1 MLCVPSTALAQ
12 EDEANEVKIIPYS
25 QRDPALPHP
34 AHSTAR
40 MTLKAM
46 IRNANCNAG
55 YDVWWDTNFND
66 NFDDDQSRRVTKNNT
81 TEAVWDIGRGF
92 LVPDVN
98 GDSSLN
104 INVRVRNLCNSEDKF
119 ATFRL
124 YVYDFIPS
132 NDPLNWTDEQIEIMS
147 QMGIQESLWHIH
159 RTMSSFS
166 ARNTTLEAHDQYAE
180 ATGISLWL
188 FTVNGHLPAYPP
200 NAMGDFGDL
209 NNLPETFID
218 DNSERWHND
227 PYAESA
233 MRFANY
239 LVARGAL
246 RGIPG
251 GEEETECGYTPD
263 MQVRVNCGL
272 DGAGRLD
279 NPGENLGAYAKGT
292 ANVYRM
298 GVALGGLAT
307 VLPALNNT
315 PLRVGNNNI
324 RGGNWEWF
332 IQQMVDQLG
341 AQQIDCGDG
350 EGGWLYGD
358 FNGCGNAGHS
368 DASTTQWSYIGL
380 ESAEIAG
387 GPYGV
392 FVNNRHKYRIAQN
405 LIRNQRGDGAAG
417 YRSSSGRGDFK
428 LTGGSLVGARW
439 LGIHQFGTNDG
450 ALAFPGRSNHSR
462 GTLRQSYDRYVAHLA
477 QNWNNRLSVG
487 SHWADSMWREGDHT
501 CGNRNAVYNAGRC
514 GSSYAMYSLQKGF
527 RTGQPEL
534 EQVGN
539 HDWVR
544 EFNSYYLRAQDRHHN
559 GNDPWANYSVQGRI
573 LDSYCDNHSVT
584 CSYGGGRLA
593 LPMGGLVLTP
603 SLFNPKPV
611 PIAHAVPDEVT
622 EGCAGANNGLVT
634 FDHADSFHPN
644 AESRIVAYRWD
655 VNADDGLWWEGDGD
669 PDFETPDADGNLSDT
684 FEFQYPRAGAYT
696 ATLQVVDNFGQSK
709 EKTVN
714 VRVIPA
720 ENVPPAVAHG
730 GPYVGEAGQAIE
742 LEGAADDGNLG
753 CGDNLNIVWF
763 IDGDNQPDA
772 QGATPTIPWAFLQ
785 NLDQDAPN
793 RIRVRATDESGAS
806 ADAETTLR
814 IFPAEP
820 VAAGRANPNP
830 AACNQ
835 AVVFD
840 GNASFHPNPQRSIAQ
855 YDWNVDGVA
864 GFDGGGARFN
874 YTYDAFGEYTVT
886 LRVTDDLGRT
896 DTTEIEVNVDQG
908 NRQPVARIAEASYV
922 VLEGDDLVLDG
933 RASSDDDAECG
944 DEIVEYAWDIDGNG
958 RFNDNGID
966 VRGANPTV
974 DWQVLAD
981 NMEWPADR
989 NTGLPTN
996 TITLRV
1002 TDRFGAQATVDATV
1016 SLFEARPLA
1025 EISQRPNPSP
1035 ISRNGLS
1042 QTTLDGG
1049 ESISPVP
1056 GVAIVGYEWVFDQ
1069 ADRPGNNPELD
1080 SEEQA
1085 VNFVK
1090 VFDPVPGPENIP
1102 DVFVWLRV
1110 TDDTG
1115 RQSQWTRYTVE
1126 FSAGQRPP
1134 PTADADPTDPPEQNY
1149 HILVGQGVTLDGSQS
1164 FGIDA
1169 DDAQAF
1175 IQFYRWDLTYNEADG
1190 FDPHADT
1197 TVEDADGD
1205 GAEAQIQIDAAA
1217 LANTHGI
1224 DGEGT
1229 YVVRLQV
1236 EDNFGVSNTDDAQII
1251 VHPRDPTARM
1261 TANPNPAACGAR
1273 VTFDASRSAHPHPAV
1288 NIDAYRWDLDG
1299 DGEFDDAD
1307 GDVVT
1312 NRFNQFTFGNDI
1324 TVGVE
1329 VEDSNGNTA
1338 TASVDIDVSLGNRAP
1353 AGVAGGFRDDNG
1365 RVVGP
1370 YAISPGDGVTFNA
1383 EGSADPDE
1391 ACGDQI
1397 VSYQWDINGDGD
1409 FGDAAGVE
1417 VELTWQELQ
1426 ALGINDA
1433 GDRVVSLRVTDRFGA
1448 SNDSVADFRVVVG
1461 PTAVAQANPNR
1472 TGCENQVT
1480 FSGEQS
1486 STDGPDGQGFEIVS
1500 YAWDLDGDGEYDD
1513 AEGARFTQAAVG
1525 LPGNDG
1531 VIRIRAGLQVTD
1543 ASGRTATAETEVQI
1557 DVQNLAPQAD
1567 PGGPYATG
1575 PLLDSFSPV
1584 RLDGR
1589 ASSDPNQPC
1598 DQLVVYKWD
1607 VDGDGNYGR
1616 DGGDDDPV
1624 GAVIEYVND
1633 NWRINT
1639 VQTVRLIVCDG
1650 LGECSRPGEAEIAVL
1665 GEAPPSGEVL
1675 SPRAD
1680 DNVCI
1685 GSGEFDIDL
1694 RISDPAG
1701 DLVTVSVF
1709 IDGEVVG
1716 EENVETNP
1724 DGSPVDVTIT
1734 VDADEIPEGRHFIDV
1749 YMDDGNGGEAESNSG
1764 GRLTFDRTGPT
1775 VAIGN
1780 QLRDAVCYNPNQ
1792 IPDPDIEIDDEYDL
1806 APRSAQELLEEGCGR
1821 TLRVTATDACG
1832 NTGTADR
1839 AFLVAQAVG
1848 LEIDGIEEGELTAEA
1863 RISWSI
1869 VGPEACASRVEA
1881 TLTQDGGNPQPYQA
1895 NALINEGGSYSLNVQ
1910 VANCLGVPRVETRNF
1925 TINSPP
1931 VAVPVPAGHPGLD
1944 PEDQSRYLVA
1954 EGGNLRV
1961 DASESRPPEQE
1972 DNIVRYEWDFDGD
1985 GNYDAEGSSVN
1996 FPTEEDGIYDA
2007 RLRLTDSLGATTV
2020 ERFEVAVTDVD
2031 PIPEPGGPY
2040 VIGQGEEAQFDAS
2053 GSRPGSDADAIVS
2066 YGWDFDGDGEIDE
2079 QGAQVS
2085 QVFAE
2090 NGIFNV
2096 RLTVTDEDSSTTVVV
2111 RVEVRD
2117 VDPEIREVT
2126 LPENTYEIVPMTFTV
2141 DAEAGSPGDPITR
2154 IEWDFYPEGEP
2165 DNEVDASGA
2174 NAFEISHQFEEG
2186 ALPTDQQDGRPY
2198 HYTVTVFDGDSEST
2212 VEGTVYVAEI
2222 TLTQLVE
2229 YIGTRFDAAIADED
2243 LGADNPLVVRDLAR
2257 ANGSLQR
2264 ALWGERYGFRG
2275 NTIAALTPVVDAMV
2289 DTHATGAIDW
2299 GLELWALG
2307 RQMVRETTRLRA
2319 QILEEEPTRENDP
2332 VMQRANAS
2340 IRAMLDIYEDENFR
2354 TDANS
2359 LENAGVVSAL
2369 YEDSVQAYYWLQD
2382 IVDACSSHD
2391 VCTDAN
2397 FDYVCESTIPDGVR
2411 DRFPLPCNPGV
2422 TCDGFGLSAQT
2433 DEHILPAMVEALED
2447 LRDEMNR
2454 YVASGVDDDDTGVGR
2469 DDVQNAANTLTE
2481 MIAIARLPV
2490 QFPCPDG
2497 TRCVTDREAYE
2508 MEVAAMDLIESLTL
2522 AGNNGVWVSNWQNC
2536 LVSVLRFRI
2545 ELSLLRVESICGR
2558 GKVFVQQARNAQ
2570 STGLEMISEFRYPA
2584 ALDFYREEEQRC
2596 LMAEVFNGCFTN
2608 NVIIYGDDIDGDEE
2622 GDPIPCE
2629 ADADCNGEVCFND
2642 VCRVGTVEVPEGC
2655 VEEEE

>member
-1 MLCVPSTALAQ
+1 
-12 EDEANEVKIIPYS
+12 
-25 QRDPALPHP
+25 
-34 AHSTAR
+34 

-46 IRNANCNAG
+46 IRNADCNQG
-55 YDVWWDTNFND
+55 YDVSWDTNLND
-66 NFDDDQSRRVTKNNT
+66 NFDDDHTRRVNRNNT
-81 TEAVWDIGRGF
+81 TNAVWDIGRNF

-104 INVRVRNLCNSEDKF
+104 LNVRVRNLCNNEDSF
-119 ATFRL
+119 ATFRMF
-124 YVYDFIPS
+124 VYDFIPS
-132 NDPLNWTDEQIEIMS
+132 NDPQNWSDEEIEIMS
-147 QMGIQESLWHIH
+147 QMGIQEGLWHTH
-159 RTMSSFS
+159 RSMSSFS
-166 ARNTTLEAHDQYAE
+166 ARNTTLEAHDQYSE
-180 ATGISLWL
+180 ATGIALWM

-200 NAMGDFGDL
+200 ESMAEFGDL
-209 NNLPETFID
+209 NNLPEEFID

-227 PYAESA
+227 PYAESS

-251 GEEETECGYTPD
+251 GEEQTECGYTPD
-263 MQVRVNCGL
+263 GQVRFECGL
-272 DGAGRLD
+272 EGQGRLD
-279 NPGENLGAYAKGT
+279 NPGENLGAYAKGS

-315 PLRVGNNNI
+315 PLRVGHNNI
-324 RGGNWEWF
+324 RGGMWEWY

-341 AQQIDCGDG
+341 AQQIDDNNQLTCPGA
-350 EGGWLYGD
+350 GGWLYQD
-358 FNGCGNAGHS
+358 YNGCGPAAHS
-368 DASTTQWSYIGL
+368 DGSSTQWAYIGL
-380 ESAEIAG
+380 ESAEIGG

-405 LIRNQRGDGAAG
+405 LIRNQRGDGGAG
-417 YRSSSGRGDFK
+417 YRSTSGRGDFK
-428 LTGGSLVGARW
+428 LTGGALVGARW
-439 LGIHQFGTNDG
+439 LGIHAFGRDDG
-450 ALAFPGRSNHSR
+450 AVAFPGWTNYSR
-462 GTLRQSYDRYVAHLA
+462 GTLRQSYDTYVQHLSA
-477 QNWNNRLSVG
+477 NWNNRLSVG
-487 SHWADSMWREGDHT
+487 SHWADSMWREGDPH
-501 CGNRNAVYNAGRC
+501 CGNRNAVYNAGKC
-514 GSSYAMYSLQKGF
+514 GSTYAMYSLQKGF

-544 EFNSYYLRAQDRHHN
+544 EFNSYYLRAQDRHHSA
-559 GNDPWANYSVQGRI
+559 NDPMHNYNIQGRI

-593 LPMGGLVLTP
+593 GPMGGLVLTP
-603 SLFNPKPV
+603 SLFSPKPV
-611 PIAHAVPDEVT
+611 PIGAAVPEEVT

-634 FDHADSFHPN
+634 FDHGDSFHP
-644 AESRIVAYRWD
+644 SPDGRILAYRWD
-655 VNADDGLWWEGDGD
+655 INADDGLWWEQDDAD
-669 PDFETPDADGNLSDT
+669 PDFETPDADGNVSDT
-684 FEFQYPRAGAYT
+684 FEFRYLRAGAYT
-696 ATLQVVDNFGQSK
+696 ATLQVVDNLFQP
-709 EKTVN
+709 KTTTVE
-714 VRVIPA
+714 VRVVGA

-730 GPYVGEAGQAIE
+730 GPYTGEAGQAVE
-742 LEGAADDGNLG
+742 LEGAANDGNLG
-753 CGDNLNIVWF
+753 CGDNVSIVWF

-772 QGATPTIPWAFLQ
+772 QGATPTIPWALLQ
-785 NLDQDAPN
+785 NLNQDAPN
-793 RIRVRATDESGAS
+793 RIRIRATDDAGETAE
-806 ADAETTLR
+806 AETTIR

-835 AVVFD
+835 AVTFD
-840 GNASFHPNPQRSIAQ
+840 ANASFHPNPERSIAQ

-874 YTYDAFGEYTVT
+874 YTYDAFGDYSVV

-896 DTTEIEVNVDQG
+896 DTTEIDVSVNQG
-908 NRQPVARIAEASYV
+908 NRAPVARIADASYV

-933 RASSDDDAECG
+933 RASSDDDAACG
-944 DEIVEYAWDIDGNG
+944 DEIVEYAWDINGNG

-974 DWQVLAD
+974 DWQVLDD
-981 NMEWPADR
+981 NLAWPADR
-989 NTGLPTN
+989 ITGLPTN

-1002 TDRFGAQATVDATV
+1002 TDSFGATASVDATV

-1025 EISQRPNPSP
+1025 EISQRPSPSP

-1056 GVAIVGYEWVFDQ
+1056 GVAIVGYEWVFDT
-1069 ADRPGNNPELD
+1069 AERPGDDPELD

-1115 RQSQWTRYTVE
+1115 RQSQWTRYRVG

-1134 PTADADPTDPPEQNY
+1134 PTADADPTDPPERNY

-1169 DDAQAF
+1169 DDEQAF
-1175 IQFYRWDLTYNEADG
+1175 IRFYRWDLTYDEDDG
-1190 FDPHADT
+1190 FDAHANT
-1197 TVEDADGD
+1197 TLEDENGD
-1205 GAEAQIQIDAAA
+1205 QAEAQIELTADQ
-1217 LANTHGI
+1217 LADDHGVQ
-1224 DGEGT
+1224 DEGT
-1229 YVVRLQV
+1229 YTVRLQV
-1236 EDNFGVSNTDDAQII
+1236 EDNFGVTNTDDTQII
-1251 VHPRDPTARM
+1251 IHPRDPTARM

-1273 VTFDASRSAHPHPAV
+1273 VTFDASRSSHPHPVVEIAE
-1288 NIDAYRWDLDG
+1288 YRWDLDG
-1299 DGEFDDAD
+1299 DGEYDDGD

-1312 NRFNQFTFGNDI
+1312 NRFNQFTFGNDV

-1329 VEDSNGNTA
+1329 IEDDNGNTA
-1338 TASVDIDVSLGNRAP
+1338 TASVDIEVSLGNRAP

-1370 YAISPGDGVTFNA
+1370 YAVAPGDGVTFSA
-1383 EGSADPDE
+1383 AGSTDDDE
-1391 ACGDQI
+1391 ACGDEI
-1397 VSYQWDINGDGD
+1397 VSYEWDINGDGD
-1409 FGDAAGVE
+1409 FGDAAGIE

-1426 ALGINDA
+1426 ALGIDQA
-1433 GDRVVSLRVTDRFGA
+1433 GDREVGLRVTDRFGA
-1448 SNDSVADFRVVVG
+1448 TNDSLADFRVVVG
-1461 PTAVAQANPNR
+1461 PTAVAEANPNR

-1480 FSGEQS
+1480 FSGERS

-1500 YAWDLDGDGEYDD
+1500 YEWDLDGDGEYDD
-1513 AEGARFTQAAVG
+1513 ADGARFTQAAVG

-1531 VIRIRAGLQVTD
+1531 VIRIRASLRVTD
-1543 ASGRTATAETEVQI
+1543 AGGRQATAETTVQI

-1575 PLLDSFSPV
+1575 PLENGFSVV

-1589 ASSDPNQPC
+1589 ASSDPNEPC

-1607 VDGDGNYGR
+1607 VDGDGNYGA

-1624 GAVIEYVND
+1624 GPVIEYTNA

-1680 DNVCI
+1680 DDICI

-1694 RISDPAG
+1694 RLSDPAG
-1701 DLVTVSVF
+1701 DLVTVTVE

-1716 EENVETNP
+1716 EENVQTNA

-1734 VDADEIPEGRHFIDV
+1734 VDADEVGEGRHFIDI
-1749 YMDDGNGGEAESNSG
+1749 YMDDGNGGEAEANSG

-1775 VAIGN
+1775 VTIGN
-1780 QLRDAVCYNPNQ
+1780 RLRANVCYNPNQ
-1792 IPDPDIEIDDEYDL
+1792 VPNPEIEIEDEYDL
-1806 APRSAQELLEEGCGR
+1806 GPRSAEEVVESGCGR

-1832 NTGTADR
+1832 NEGSAER
-1839 AFLVAQAVG
+1839 AYLVAQAVG
-1848 LEIDGIEEGELTAEA
+1848 LEIDGIEEGALVADA
-1863 RISWSI
+1863 RISWEV
-1869 VGPEACASRVEA
+1869 VGPAACASLVEGS
-1881 TLTQDGGNPQPYQA
+1881 LTRDGGNPQPYQA
-1895 NALINEGGSYSLNVQ
+1895 GGLINEGGAYSLNVQ

-1925 TINSPP
+1925 VINSAPI
-1931 VAVPVPAGHPGLD
+1931 AVPVPAGHPSLD
-1944 PEDQSRYLVA
+1944 PENQERYLVV

-1961 DASESRPPEQE
+1961 DGSESRPPEQQDE
-1972 DNIVRYEWDFDGD
+1972 IVSYEWDFNGD
-1985 GNYDAEGSSVN
+1985 GNYTANGAAAD
-1996 FPTEEDGIYDA
+1996 FPTDDDGIFDA
-2007 RLRLTDSLGATTV
+2007 RLRVTDSLGAVTI

-2031 PIPEPGGPY
+2031 PVPDPGGPY
-2040 VIGQGEEAQFDAS
+2040 VIGQGEEAAFDAS
-2053 GSRPGSDADAIVS
+2053 ASQPGSDADAIVS

-2079 QGAQVS
+2079 EGAQVT
-2085 QVFAE
+2085 QVFPE

-2096 RLTVTDEDSSTTVVV
+2096 RLTVTDEDSSTTIVV

-2117 VDPEIREVT
+2117 VDPEIGEVT
-2126 LPENTYEIVPMTFTV
+2126 LPENAYEIVPMNFAV
-2141 DAEAGSPGDPITR
+2141 EAEPGSPGDPITR
-2154 IEWDFYPEGEP
+2154 VEWDFYPEGAP
-2165 DNEVDASGA
+2165 DGEVDASA
-2174 NAFEISHQFEEG
+2174 ADAFQITHQFEDG
-2186 ALPTDQQDGRPY
+2186 ALPTDDAPGRPY
-2198 HYTVTVFDGDSEST
+2198 HYTVTVFDGDSESI
-2212 VEGTVYVAEI
+2212 VEGTVHVAEI

-2229 YIGTRFDAAIADED
+2229 HIATRFEAAIADED
-2243 LGADNPLVVRDLAR
+2243 LQNDNAQVVLTLAR
-2257 ANGSLQR
+2257 ADSSLQQ

-2275 NTIAALTPVVDAMV
+2275 NTLSALTPVVTAMV

-2299 GLELWALG
+2299 GLELWAVG

-2319 QILEEEPTRENDP
+2319 RILDEEPTRENDP
-2332 VMQRANAS
+2332 IMQRANES
-2340 IRAMLDIYEDENFR
+2340 ITAMLEIYEDANFR

-2369 YEDSVQAYYWLQD
+2369 YEDSIQAYYWLQD
-2382 IVDACSSHD
+2382 IVDTCSSHD

-2397 FDYVCESTIPDGVR
+2397 FDYVCESTQRDGVR
-2411 DRFPLPCNPGV
+2411 DRFPLPCQPGV
-2422 TCDGFGLSAQT
+2422 TCDGYGLSA
-2433 DEHILPAMVEALED
+2433 HRRA
-2447 LRDEMNR
+2447 
-2454 YVASGVDDDDTGVGR
+2454 YSTGDGGG
-2469 DDVQNAANTLTE
+2469 
-2481 MIAIARLPV
+2481 ARGP
-2490 QFPCPDG
+2490 PERHEPI
-2497 TRCVTDREAYE
+2497 RCVR
-2508 MEVAAMDLIESLTL
+2508 
-2522 AGNNGVWVSNWQNC
+2522 
-2536 LVSVLRFRI
+2536 
-2545 ELSLLRVESICGR
+2545 CG
-2558 GKVFVQQARNAQ
+2558 
-2570 STGLEMISEFRYPA
+2570 
-2584 ALDFYREEEQRC
+2584 
-2596 LMAEVFNGCFTN
+2596 
-2608 NVIIYGDDIDGDEE
+2608 
-2622 GDPIPCE
+2622 
-2629 ADADCNGEVCFND
+2629 
-2642 VCRVGTVEVPEGC
+2642 
-2655 VEEEE
+2655 